1 VHRTKH
7 EVAPPLTPR
16 PWRRQL
22 QEERKVRQ
30 QKEQYAALARQI
42 NQYPPREE
50 TQTEI
55 QALSAELVPPACPL
69 KDVPPFPPA
78 SPAPRLAPP
87 PARQ

>member
-1 VHRTKH
+1 M
-7 EVAPPLTPR
+7 
-16 PWRRQL
+16 
-22 QEERKVRQ
+22 RQ

-50 TQTEI
+50 TQAEI

-78 SPAPRLAPP
+78 SPAPGHFGVLLIKIHLLAFVVVAIKWIIRPKTKKNLFS
-87 PARQ
+87 

>member
-1 VHRTKH
+1 MHGG
-7 EVAPPLTPR
+7 APLTPR

-50 TQTEI
+50 TQAEI

-78 SPAPRLAPP
+78 SPAPAPRLAPP